1 MLPCTF
7 PFPSTTNRLHSPLPA
22 LTLPSSP
29 PALYHQDSGTS
40 NQANKTCL
48 LMSFVQLIHST
59 GGQQLCASALG
70 VCHISEHAGPFPT
83 ADTHGVSP
91 IFLLEGFSSTSSP
104 TVPGRD
110 ALPSTHCSS
119 SPGSPTTLS
128 VALPLYPFTALPLFR
143 SVRTWRPLSPMA

>member
-40 NQANKTCL
+40 NQCL

-59 GGQQLCASALG
+59 GGQQLCVPALR

-91 IFLLEGFSSTSSP
+91 IFLLASFSSTSSNGTF
-104 TVPGRD
+104 TVQS
-110 ALPSTHCSS
+110 LPHRPRQGCAPEHTLLIF
-119 SPGSPTTLS
+119 TTQPHYTVFRFIPL
-128 VALPLYPFTALPLFR
+128 LLYPFSGLLEHGGP
-143 SVRTWRPLSPMA
+143 